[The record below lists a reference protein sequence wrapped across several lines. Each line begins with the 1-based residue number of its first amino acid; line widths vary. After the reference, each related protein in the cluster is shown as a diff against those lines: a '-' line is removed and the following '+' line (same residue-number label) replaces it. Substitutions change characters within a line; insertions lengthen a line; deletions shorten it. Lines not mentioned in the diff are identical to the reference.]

1 MILLQSLIKTAK
13 EDRLGPRQS
22 LTTDGPLWTLLF
34 TNPKAELRKVLTS
47 CPASGDSS
55 PRSCSLTWGVS
66 SGQVLKP
73 ELQHSLFKASR
84 VEQACLRF
92 GLQPW
97 DFGRPGASSSHCLGN
112 LGCRKE
118 WALAS
123 RGQGVEV
130 EGQASGQVCCLEV
143 TIPNINVESLGL
155 LLTASTLHSTRLHPT
170 DRCP

>member
-1 MILLQSLIKTAK
+1 MGPCAPFCSRIQRRNSGRSSPHALPQGTPLPAVSLFAF
-13 EDRLGPRQS
+13 P
-22 LTTDGPLWTLLF
+22 
-34 TNPKAELRKVLTS
+34 
-47 CPASGDSS
+47 

-92 GLQPW
+92 RLQPW
-97 DFGRPGASSSHCLGN
+97 GFGSLGVSSSRCLGN

-130 EGQASGQVCCLEV
+130 EGQGSGQVCCLEA
-143 TIPNINVESLGL
+143 TIPNVNVGSLSL
-155 LLTASTLHSTRLHPT
+155 LLMASTPHSAQLHPT
-170 DRCP
+170 DRYP